1 MDENVLKA
9 NKIILEGVKD
19 ALIKNKFNAF
29 IFEKKEELK
38 KYILNLI
45 GVGKKIGIGGSVSV
59 CEIGVIDELSKNN
72 IIYTHKPE
80 MSLEERRKIW
90 LNAIDSD
97 FYLASP
103 QAITLD
109 GKLIFVDGTGNRC
122 AALTWGPR
130 HIILLAG
137 INKIVRNFEE
147 GLWRARNI
155 AAIRNNIR
163 LNKKNPCV
171 VTGKCEDCSSDDR
184 ICNILTVL
192 YKKPKITEIS
202 VLLLN
207 DNLGY

>member
-1 MDENVLKA
+1 MDENVVKA
-9 NKIILEGVKD
+9 NKIILEAVKN
-19 ALIKNKFNAF
+19 ALIKNRFNAF
-29 IFEKKEELK
+29 IFDTKQDIKRH
-38 KYILNLI
+38 ILNMI
-45 GVGKKIGIGGSVSV
+45 GSNKKIGIGGSISV
-59 CEIGVIDELSKNN
+59 REIDIIDELSKSNA
-72 IIYTHKPE
+72 IYTHRPE
-80 MSLEERRKIW
+80 MSLEERRKVW

-122 AALTWGPR
+122 AALTWGPK